1 MQIVVILSRS
11 QRVKNLISPRTL
23 LSRLF
28 KPVAYTE
35 RTCVPDLSIEL
46 VAQNHTSA

>member
-1 MQIVVILSRS
+1 MQIVVIMSRPHT
-11 QRVKNLISPRTL
+11 VKSFISSHTL

-35 RTCVPDLSIEL
+35 TMCFPDPSIDL
-46 VAQNHTSA
+46 VA